1 MLPGSIWA
9 LPGKYF
15 RPLCFEHLL
24 THPDMFCIALGQ
36 SLGFSTCKDAPDVP
50 TSSLA
55 GPMPQLKAALLSP
68 LSSTFRDLLYCC
80 MGLLSSGFA
89 PPPSPSE
96 DPCVP
101 SLHPTWPNSLKAR
114 TVQHAWVQEH
124 DCGEYWFN
132 LHHHWL
138 VSIYVQVAEVPVAYL
153 QFSVCWIQAALQM
166 DSLTLQLRKTAL
178 CQIST
183 LSEWIWGSKCICVE
197 LERSQYQ
204 VIVMQHI
211 HMLSIVL
218 VLAAGNELQFGPCIM
233 SQPAQV
239 WIG

>member
-1 MLPGSIWA
+1 MCL
-9 LPGKYF
+9 L
-15 RPLCFEHLL
+15 HLWQVQC
-24 THPDMFCIALGQ
+24 H
-36 SLGFSTCKDAPDVP
+36 
-50 TSSLA
+50 SS
-55 GPMPQLKAALLSP
+55 
-68 LSSTFRDLLYCC
+68 R
-80 MGLLSSGFA
+80 LLSSPLWAQHLGTCYIA
-89 PPPSPSE
+89 AWVCYPQDLPPPSPSE

-183 LSEWIWGSKCICVE
+183 LSEWIWRSKCICVE

-239 WIG
+239 WIGWMLSAEWLWRHLWCHL